1 VLREDKFDAIHA
13 RLENAPIK
21 SSKRLAEA
29 TDVLKTLHEG
39 P

>member
-1 VLREDKFDAIHA
+1 MLTEKKLDAIRA
-13 RLENAPIK
+13 RLENAPRK

-29 TDVLKTLHEG
+29 TNVLKILHEG